1 MGYLQNGQCFSSVA
15 LAKADFLSRIVG
27 IEQREAAM
35 SQLSAMSGQ
44 EIQTVFPSCVHPS
57 QWFGAYL
64 AALLGM
70 VVLTLCLKRI
80 KDAAEI

>member
-1 MGYLQNGQCFSSVA
+1 
-15 LAKADFLSRIVG
+15 
-27 IEQREAAM
+27 M
-35 SQLSAMSGQ
+35 SKLSAMSGQ

-57 QWFGAYL
+57 EWFGAYL